1 MTGPMRAR
9 VAERFVA
16 RYGVDVL
23 REIIAAWG
31 RGESDGSIASRL
43 GLGVTRQRVQ
53 QWRQV
58 FGREVR
64 TWEVYPE
71 VRAAADGPG
80 PKPSVVLESVDAA
93 PGSQP

>member
-1 MTGPMRAR
+1 MR
-9 VAERFVA
+9 VAERFVD

-23 REIIAAWG
+23 RELVAAWG

-53 QWRQV
+53 QWRTV

-64 TWEVYPE
+64 TWEPYQE
-71 VRAAADGPG
+71 VRAVADLLAPV
-80 PKPSVVLESVDAA
+80 PSPVLEVVRDGV
-93 PGSQP
+93 PT

>member
-1 MTGPMRAR
+1 MRAR

-23 REIIAAWG
+23 REVVAAWG
-31 RGESDGSIASRL
+31 RGESDASIASRL

-53 QWRQV
+53 QWRTV

-64 TWEVYPE
+64 AWEVYPE
-71 VRAAADGPG
+71 VRAVADLPA
-80 PKPSVVLESVDAA
+80 PAPSPVLDVEQVEEV
-93 PGSQP
+93 QP